1 MSPERSATP
10 PWPPISPRARAI
22 AEGLI
27 RTDRAGK
34 HGVIDQ
40 GMLKLECTKGG
51 FYWIALN
58 GSGLFRGATLP
69 MAAEL
74 QPKFIDAMERAGR

>member
-1 MSPERSATP
+1 MNGAESPESAL
-10 PWPPISPRARAI
+10 SARARAI

-27 RTDRAGK
+27 RAKRAGR
-34 HGVIDQ
+34 HGVIDR

-51 FYWIALN
+51 YYWISLD
-58 GSGLFRGATLP
+58 GSRVVRGKVIFEAE
-69 MAAEL
+69 EL